1 MSSIAVDDTDSR
13 FDYKDDSWAAGGQ
26 TGEFEGTSH
35 STSTGGA
42 MVTFGPFTG
51 TSIAVFS
58 TVGTRQTKLHFEL
71 DGDSS
76 LDLPAQTNPSVQF
89 QQQVYSA
96 GNLDP
101 TGQHTLAIN
110 LLDPGPFTLDYVR
123 IGSSQANAA
132 AQTTSSVPTSAS
144 ITSGT
149 STVTAHPTRIA
160 VSPSVGDTTS
170 ITSSS
175 KSVISDSITSPSPS
189 ITLTSSESSSTAVG
203 VGASPSSSSQGIT
216 LASSGIS
223 TPTSSSAIPMDADN
237 TSRPDAVVIG
247 SVTGAIAFFA
257 IVIVSVLLFLRR
269 RRKRLALQGQQV
281 STSKQPGARNVQPR
295 LRPSLHLS
303 IPSTLSFSRALQRP
317 TLLPTHSS
325 KSTPVKQADPFV
337 SSRPTP
343 AFLAEDPND
352 SPVFD
357 IKQRPVSGSTVTTRV
372 TVGTTIGQR
381 SSVPDSVY
389 RYPNPETPA
398 PVPVPVPPIP
408 VLHSGKG
415 LNPSPTETGTSSAT
429 GSPLRLD
436 FGPGFPG
443 TNQGGT
449 VDTSIYTGYAENG
462 LAPTTSATSASRPL
476 PHIPDGAKR
485 SQNYVDREGDGYA
498 SQMENYSYDHR
509 HIPATPSEAESF
521 VHRDAGVRLASSIR
535 SQPRRELPPPYQDY
549 GI

>member
-1 MSSIAVDDTDSR
+1 MSSITVDDTDSR
-13 FDYKDDSWAAGGQ
+13 FDYKDNSWTASGQ
-26 TGEFEGTSH
+26 TGELDGTSH
-35 STSTGGA
+35 STSIGGA

-51 TSIAVFS
+51 SSIAVFS
-58 TVGTRQTKLHFEL
+58 TIGTRQTKLHFVL

-76 LDLPAQTNPSVQF
+76 SDLPAQTNPSVQF

-101 TGQHTLAIN
+101 TEQHTLAIN

-123 IGSSQANAA
+123 IGSGQSNIAVQP
-132 AQTTSSVPTSAS
+132 TSSVPTSTS
-144 ITSGT
+144 ITSVT
-149 STVTAHPTRIA
+149 STVTAHITGTA
-160 VSPSVGDTTS
+160 GTSSVGDITS
-170 ITSSS
+170 ITSS
-175 KSVISDSITSPSPS
+175 KSIVSDSITSPSPS
-189 ITLTSSESSSTAVG
+189 ITLTSESSSTLADAVP
-203 VGASPSSSSQGIT
+203 SPSSSAQNLAS
-216 LASSGIS
+216 ASSGATIP
-223 TPTSSSAIPMDADN
+223 TPSSANPMGAVN
-237 TSRPDAVVIG
+237 TSRPDSVVIG
-247 SVTGAIAFFA
+247 SVTGAITFFA

-281 STSKQPGARNVQPR
+281 STSKSSRARNVQPR
-295 LRPSLHLS
+295 HRPSLHLS

-381 SSVPDSVY
+381 FSVPDSVY

-398 PVPVPVPPIP
+398 PVPVPPIP
-408 VLHSGKG
+408 ILHSGKG
-415 LNPSPTETGTSSAT
+415 LNPSPTETGASSAT
-429 GSPLRLD
+429 GSPSRL
-436 FGPGFPG
+436 GSGLGLPG

-449 VDTSIYTGYAENG
+449 VDTSIYTGYSENG
-462 LAPTTSATSASRPL
+462 LAPTASATSASRPL

-485 SQNYVDREGDGYA
+485 SQTYVDQEGDGYA
-498 SQMENYSYDHR
+498 PQMENYSYGHR
-509 HIPATPSEAESF
+509 HLPTTPSEAETF
-521 VHRDAGVRLASSIR
+521 VHRDAGVRLASSIHT
-535 SQPRRELPPPYQDY
+535 QPRRELPPPYQDY